1 MNTFAPLP
9 ADRVSPHAKA
19 LDRMPA
25 ADFIA
30 RWRLLTGEPPAVML
44 DSRSEMLAL
53 MVESVP
59 AAPLTLAEAVA
70 RLSVRSP
77 CQIQSD
83 ACTHRSMVSNVL
95 VFRPREGRH
104 SLKGCGEDRV
114 AS

>member
-9 ADRVSPHAKA
+9 ADRVSPCANA

-25 ADFIA
+25 TDFIA
-30 RWRLLTGEPPAVML
+30 RWRLITGKPPAVML

-53 MVESVP
+53 LVKSVP
-59 AAPLTLAEAVA
+59 AAPLSVTEAVA
-70 RLSVRSP
+70 RLSVPSP
-77 CQIQSD
+77 SEIRSD
-83 ACTHRSMVSNVL
+83 ACARRSMVSNVL

-104 SLKGCGEDRV
+104 PLKGRGEDRA